1 MTVRIITDSTTDV
14 TPAAARQLNLGV
26 VPLKVLFG
34 QEEYRDG
41 IDLTMEE
48 FYTKL
53 TSNDQLP
60 TTSQPSPNDFLTEF
74 EKAKA
79 AGEEI
84 VVLTLSSQ
92 LSGTYQSAQL
102 AKDYCEYEPIYI
114 VDSLSATIGTQLL
127 LREAIR
133 LRDAGQSASQI
144 AQQLEQLK
152 ERVTILAAV
161 DTLEYL
167 VKGGRLSKAA
177 GFAGSLLGIHPMIT
191 LAEGKISVLGK
202 ARGKKATLQL
212 FW

>member
-84 VVLTLSSQ
+84 VVLPSWLRIIVNMNRFTSSTVYRRRSEHSCFCARR
-92 LSGTYQSAQL
+92 SGCGMRVSRHHRLPSSWNSSRNALQSW
-102 AKDYCEYEPIYI
+102 
-114 VDSLSATIGTQLL
+114 
-127 LREAIR
+127 RRWIR
-133 LRDAGQSASQI
+133 WNIWLKADGCPRPQALPGLC
-144 AQQLEQLK
+144 LEFI
-152 ERVTILAAV
+152 R
-161 DTLEYL
+161 
-167 VKGGRLSKAA
+167 
-177 GFAGSLLGIHPMIT
+177 
-191 LAEGKISVLGK
+191 
-202 ARGKKATLQL
+202 
-212 FW
+212 

>member
-84 VVLTLSSQ
+84 VVLTLSS
-92 LSGTYQSAQL
+92 
-102 AKDYCEYEPIYI
+102 
-114 VDSLSATIGTQLL
+114 
-127 LREAIR
+127 
-133 LRDAGQSASQI
+133 
-144 AQQLEQLK
+144 
-152 ERVTILAAV
+152 
-161 DTLEYL
+161 
-167 VKGGRLSKAA
+167 
-177 GFAGSLLGIHPMIT
+177 
-191 LAEGKISVLGK
+191 
-202 ARGKKATLQL
+202 
-212 FW
+212 